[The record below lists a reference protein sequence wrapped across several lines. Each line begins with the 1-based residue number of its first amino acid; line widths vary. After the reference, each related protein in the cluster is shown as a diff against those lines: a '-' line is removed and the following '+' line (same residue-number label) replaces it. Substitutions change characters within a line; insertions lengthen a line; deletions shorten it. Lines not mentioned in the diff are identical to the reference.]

1 MKIGLENLAIKNY
14 EKFLVNENLFLMNS
28 QQLLDEILGILRT
41 VKDDKAKLQKIRE
54 FMQNEILIDVEDDKI
69 EIPEK
74 FLSVIKTIV
83 GNIDAGLICYLNTDT
98 LEIEDIPQEFA
109 NDYDEMEKETG
120 ISVDELELKH
130 FDWENCIEFLPLES
144 RESFRIMED
153 FTMQLKDT
161 TFKNKLINILNNR
174 NPFANFSRIIHN
186 SDFRQEWF
194 DFKADQL
201 QKHVRFIIS
210 NFID

>member
-1 MKIGLENLAIKNY
+1 
-14 EKFLVNENLFLMNS
+14 MNS

-54 FMQNEILIDVEDDKI
+54 FMQNEILIEIEDDKI
-69 EIPEK
+69 EIPAK

-83 GNIDAGLICYLNTDT
+83 GNIYAGLICYLNTDT
-98 LEIEDIPQEFA
+98 LEIEDIPQKFA

-120 ISVDELELKH
+120 ISVNELELKH

-161 TFKNKLINILNNR
+161 TFKNKLINVLNNR
-174 NPFANFSRIIHN
+174 KPFANFNRIIHN

-194 DFKADQL
+194 DFKTNQL
-201 QKHVRFIIS
+201 HKHVRFIIS
-210 NFID
+210 DFID